1 MKKRII
7 SLVMVLVLVFTMLP
21 VYAMADETGSGDV
34 GSVDTSATASQIKDL
49 ISGSGDISS
58 MLNGLS
64 TKQLI
69 ALIERFIGTNTDIGS
84 IIESIPADQLPAVIE
99 GLVSGGFDI
108 NSIIDKLNTA
118 ELAEL
123 LKTLIGSVDDET
135 ISAVVAAIDPE
146 VVKAVVEALITSGG
160 DLGSINI
167 EELLEKLDPTQ
178 LEALIK
184 ALIGDNADLGDIGAI
199 IEQIPVENL
208 AAAIKALIAGEDVDL
223 SELLGSLDPELIAGI
238 IGSLI
243 GSGDDETISTIIANL
258 DIEQLT
264 ALIKSL
270 INGDADI
277 SGIIAGLDQDDLIAL
292 LKELLGSNED
302 IGPIIDSLDM
312 DQLIALITALI
323 KGEDTGID
331 IGDIINNLDPFE
343 LVQLIAGLIGS
354 ELDVTGPAD
363 VTVKEGETATFNVK
377 INRDNILGIPTD
389 NTEYKYLWIEPSA
402 ISGLNFGD
410 VNFES
415 GTITSALGIITKLG
429 NYALS
434 TTDTLSIANTTA
446 KDNGRS
452 FVCLIYNLSTD
463 GSTMHLTDAAT
474 LTVTPLNVCEHKN
487 TVTVKAAV
495 EPTCTKDGLT
505 AEIKCLDC
513 DEIIQKQVADPA
525 KGHTKV
531 IDTEAIEATCTTGG
545 RTEGSHCSVCKEV
558 LSVSEP
564 IKATGHN
571 FGNDIQCANCG
582 MYLPFPF
589 VDVPAT
595 EWYRADVEYVWQN
608 RLMNGMSATTF
619 EPGTNMTREMFVT
632 VLYRLSG
639 AKYDVSWTSPF
650 TDLVSNWS
658 YEAIMWAYNNC
669 ITNGKGPTI
678 FDPTAPISRA
688 EIVTMLYR
696 FTGSP
701 AAVGA
706 LSFTDA
712 SSVQFW
718 AYSAVLWAS
727 NNGIVIGYN
736 DGSFGPAKN
745 AVRSEM
751 AAMLHRYC
759 TTIL

>member
-1 MKKRII
+1 MKTRII
-7 SLVMVLVLVFTMLP
+7 SLVMVLALVFTMLP
-21 VYAMADETGSGDV
+21 VYAMADDAGSGDT
-34 GSVDTSATASQIKDL
+34 GSVSTTVSASQIKDL

-58 MLNGLS
+58 MLDGLNAE
-64 TKQLI
+64 QLI
-69 ALIERFIGTNTDIGS
+69 ALIQRFIGTDSDLSGIIGS
-84 IIESIPADQLPAVIE
+84 VPADKLPEVIE
-99 GLVSGGFDI
+99 GLVSGGSDI
-108 NSIIDKLNTA
+108 GSIIAGLETD
-118 ELAEL
+118 ELADL
-123 LKTLIGSVDDET
+123 LKTLIDSADNET
-135 ISAVVAAIDPE
+135 IGAIIGAVDLN
-146 VVKAVVEALITSGG
+146 VVKEIVEELIASGG
-160 DLGSINI
+160 DLGSVNI
-167 EELLEKLDPTQ
+167 EELLGKLDTTQ
-178 LEALIK
+178 LEELIK
-184 ALIGDNADLGDIGAI
+184 ALVGDNAALGNIGAI
-199 IEQIPVENL
+199 LEQLPAEEL
-208 AAAIKALIAGEDVDL
+208 ANIIKALVAGDDVDL
-223 SELLGSLDPELIAGI
+223 STLLGSLNPELIAGI

-243 GSGDDETISTIIANL
+243 GSGDDDTISAIIANL
-258 DIEQLT
+258 DIAKLT
-264 ALIKSL
+264 EVIQSL

-277 SGIIAGLDQDDLIAL
+277 SGILAGLDTDELIAL

-312 DQLIALITALI
+312 DQLVALI
-323 KGEDTGID
+323 KSLINGDAD
-331 IGDIINNLDPFE
+331 ININDIINGLDPFE

-363 VTVKEGETATFNVK
+363 VTVKEGETATFTVK

-415 GTITSALGIITKLG
+415 GTLTSALGIITKLG

-434 TTDTLSIANTTA
+434 TSDTLSIADTTA

-452 FVCLIYNLSTD
+452 FACLIYNLSTD

-487 TVTVKAAV
+487 TVTIKAAV

-531 IDTEAIEATCTTGG
+531 IDTEAIAATCTTGG
-545 RTEGSHCSVCKEV
+545 RTEGSHCSVCNEV

-571 FGNDIQCANCG
+571 FGDDIQCANCG

-619 EPGTNMTREMFVT
+619 EPNTNMTREMFVT

-639 AKYDVSWTSPF
+639 ASYDISWTSPF

-658 YEAIMWAYNNC
+658 YEAILWAYNNG
-669 ITNGKGPTI
+669 ITNGKGPNI

-701 AAVGA
+701 ATVGT

-712 SSVQFW
+712 SSVQYW

-736 DGSFGPAKN
+736 DGSFGPDKT

>member
-64 TKQLI
+64 TEHLI
-69 ALIERFIGTNTDIGS
+69 ALIQRFIGTNTDIGN
-84 IIESIPADQLPAVIE
+84 IIESIPTDQLPEVIE

-108 NSIIDKLNTA
+108 NSIIDKLDTA

-146 VVKAVVEALITSGG
+146 VVKAVVEALI
-160 DLGSINI
+160 
-167 EELLEKLDPTQ
+167 
-178 LEALIK
+178 
-184 ALIGDNADLGDIGAI
+184 
-199 IEQIPVENL
+199 
-208 AAAIKALIAGEDVDL
+208 AGEDVDL
-223 SELLGSLDPELIAGI
+223 SKLLGSLDPELIAGI

-243 GSGDDETISTIIANL
+243 GSGDDETISAIIANL
-258 DIEQLT
+258 NIEQLT

-270 INGDADI
+270 IDGDTDI

-331 IGDIINNLDPFE
+331 IDINEIINNLDPFE

-402 ISGLNFGD
+402 VSGLNFGD

-608 RLMNGMSATTF
+608 RLMNGMSATAF

-658 YEAIMWAYNNC
+658 YEAIMWAYNNG

-727 NNGIVIGYN
+727 NNGLVIGYN
-736 DGSFGPAKN
+736 DGSFGPDKT

-759 TTIL
+759 ATIL